1 MRIDEKRL
9 KDARELSWNL
19 HGRRITFYLPGM
31 FTYNGKRG
39 RYAAIS
45 ITSDRCELKC
55 KHCMGKI
62 LKGMIPVKS
71 SDELFKK
78 GMERWKRG
86 DHGLLLSGG
95 CDRRGR
101 LPWEEFLDAIYEV
114 KKSTGMYISIHSGMV
129 DPELARSLKD
139 AGVDQALMDV
149 IGDDDTWMEVYNIE
163 RGVEK
168 VVKTMQA
175 FVDAGI
181 TIVPHILCGIY
192 KGKIRG
198 EFKAIEIVADFKP
211 ECIVI
216 VSLMPLSGTP
226 FEGIRAPAKD
236 DIIEVIVE
244 TRFKNPQSILSLGC
258 ARRRGDTELEILS
271 IDAGINRMALPSEE
285 AIRKAKEYGLDIRY
299 QKTCCSVPEHF
310 LSNLNF

>member
-9 KDARELSWNL
+9 KEARELSWNL
-19 HGRRITFYLPGM
+19 HGRHITFYLPGM

-45 ITSDRCELKC
+45 ITSHSCELLC
-55 KHCMGKI
+55 RHCMGKI

-78 GMERWKRG
+78 GMERWQRG

-129 DPELARSLKD
+129 DTELARALKE

-149 IGDDDTWMEVYNIE
+149 IGDDDTWKNVYHIEDGVRKILNTME
-163 RGVEK
+163 
-168 VVKTMQA
+168 A
-175 FVDAGI
+175 FKEVGI
-181 TIVPHILCGIY
+181 SIIPHILCGIHE
-192 KGKIRG
+192 GNLRG
-198 EFKAIEIVADFKP
+198 EWKAVEMVSDFRP
-211 ECIVI
+211 ECIVV
-216 VSLMPLSGTP
+216 VSLMPLRGTP
-226 FEGIRAPAKD
+226 YERVKPLSAAEILKV
-236 DIIEVIVE
+236 ILEVRKKSPHSLI
-244 TRFKNPQSILSLGC
+244 SLGC
-258 ARRRGDTELEILS
+258 ARRRGDMEVELLS
-271 IDAGINRMALPSEE
+271 IDAGVNRMALPSEE
-285 AIRKAKEYGLDIRY
+285 AIKRAKEYGLEIRY